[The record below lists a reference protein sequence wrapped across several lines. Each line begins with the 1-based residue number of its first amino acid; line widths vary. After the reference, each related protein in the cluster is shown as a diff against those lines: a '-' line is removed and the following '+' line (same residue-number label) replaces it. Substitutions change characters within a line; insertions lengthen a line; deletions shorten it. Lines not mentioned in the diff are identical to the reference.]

1 MSFVDLEIFS
11 EMMDELQVKCE
22 NLLLDWIIN
31 CTDQEFARHMTHI
44 AIVMDVACCI
54 VLG

>member
-1 MSFVDLEIFS
+1 MSFVDLEIFN

-22 NLLLDWIIN
+22 NLLLDMIID
-31 CTDQEFARHMTHI
+31 CSDQGFSLYMTDI
-44 AIVMDVACCI
+44 AEVMDVACRI